1 MASLSVHYNPIMVQ
15 YTYHEKT
22 KKVKVLFQGKV
33 EQGHVLFNK
42 ALQKWVRIK
51 GRNNWLVGVFDVNKE
66 INDVP
71 LGNHGSFSLYNLTY

>member
-1 MASLSVHYNPIMVQ
+1 
-15 YTYHEKT
+15 
-22 KKVKVLFQGKV
+22 V

>member
-1 MASLSVHYNPIMVQ
+1 
-15 YTYHEKT
+15 
-22 KKVKVLFQGKV
+22 V

-51 GRNNWLVGVFDVNKE
+51 GRINWLVGVFDVNKE